1 MLIILQN
8 RFCLTLHHRY
18 INFLLKT
25 MSKNAKFIFYP
36 EHRFVSDASE
46 GLAASV
52 YYESVYC
59 LVLQCPVEYGPVTC
73 RGCPFAF

>member
-1 MLIILQN
+1 
-8 RFCLTLHHRY
+8 
-18 INFLLKT
+18 

-46 GLAASV
+46 GLATYV

-59 LVLQCPVEYGPVTC
+59 LVLQCPVDYGPVTC